1 MSIKRAYIDLHI
13 AVVLLAGTAIL
24 GDLISQSASVLVW
37 WRTAIAGLGMLLFF
51 MISGKLNFQWVRT
64 KRKVYGLG
72 GLIAIH
78 WICFFGSVKLA
89 NASTALICFSTISF
103 FTAFIEPMIT
113 GRKRKNQEVII
124 GLLVIPG
131 IALIA
136 GKADGELLYGI
147 ILGLIAALLTAV
159 FASLEKKWITEI
171 DPYHLTFMQ
180 MVGAFVTISVW
191 LLFENQFF
199 GLTSFWPNTQDLI
212 YLLILGLICTCI
224 AWVLAARAIRSITA
238 FDSNMVIN
246 LEPVYGIIM
255 ALVLLGDG
263 KELSPSFYAG
273 ASIILASVI
282 IHSIWQSRYARIR
295 NPKLR

>member
-1 MSIKRAYIDLHI
+1 MHI

-37 WRTAIAGLGMLLFF
+37 WRTIIAGLGMLIFF
-51 MISGKLNFQWVRT
+51 TLTGKLNLNWIRT
-64 KRKVYGLG
+64 KKKVYGLG

-78 WICFFGSVKLA
+78 WLCFFGSVKLA

-113 GRKRKNQEVII
+113 GRKRKNNELIF
-124 GLLVIPG
+124 GLMVIPG

-136 GKADGELLYGI
+136 GKAEGELLYGI
-147 ILGLIAALLTAV
+147 ILGLIAAFLTAI
-159 FASLEKKWITEI
+159 FASLEKKWITEL

-180 MVGAFVTISVW
+180 MAGAFGTISIW
-191 LLFENQFF
+191 LIFENQFF
-199 GLTSFWPNTQDLI
+199 PIESFWPNTQDLI
-212 YLLILGLICTCI
+212 YLLVLGLVCTCV

-246 LEPVYGIIM
+246 LEPVYGIVM
-255 ALVLLGDG
+255 ALFLLGDG
-263 KELSPSFYAG
+263 KELTTTFYIGAG
-273 ASIILASVI
+273 IILCSVI
-282 IHSIWQSRYARIR
+282 LHSIWQSRYVRH
-295 NPKLR
+295 

>member
-1 MSIKRAYIDLHI
+1 LHI

-37 WRTAIAGLGMLLFF
+37 WRTIIAGLGMLIFF
-51 MISGKLNFQWVRT
+51 TLTGKLNINWIRT
-64 KRKVYGLG
+64 KKKVYGLG

-78 WICFFGSVKLA
+78 WLCFFGSVKLA

-113 GRKRKNQEVII
+113 GRKRKNNELIF
-124 GLLVIPG
+124 GLMVIPG

-136 GKADGELLYGI
+136 GKAEGELLFGI
-147 ILGLIAALLTAV
+147 ILGLIAAFLTAI

-180 MVGAFVTISVW
+180 MVGAFGTISIW
-191 LLFENQFF
+191 LIFENQFF
-199 GLTSFWPNTQDLI
+199 PIESLWPNTQDLI
-212 YLLILGLICTCI
+212 YLLVLGLVCTCV

-246 LEPVYGIIM
+246 LEPVYGIVM
-255 ALVLLGDG
+255 ALFLLGDG
-263 KELSPSFYAG
+263 KELTTTFYIGAG
-273 ASIILASVI
+273 IILCSVI
-282 IHSIWQSRYARIR
+282 LHSIWQSRYVRH
-295 NPKLR
+295 

>member
-1 MSIKRAYIDLHI
+1 MSLKRAYIDLHI

-37 WRTAIAGLGMLLFF
+37 WRTAIAGLGMLVFF
-51 MISGKLNFQWVRT
+51 SITGKLNMNWIRT
-64 KRKVYGLG
+64 KKKVYGLG
-72 GLIAIH
+72 GLIAVH

-113 GRKRKNQEVII
+113 GRKRERHEII
-124 GLLVIPG
+124 FGLMVIPG

-136 GKADGELLYGI
+136 GKAEGALLYGI
-147 ILGLIAALLTAV
+147 ILGLIAAFLTAI

-171 DPYHLTFMQ
+171 DPYHITFMQ
-180 MVGAFVTISVW
+180 MIGAFCTISVW
-191 LLFENQFF
+191 LFFENKFF
-199 GLTSFWPNTQDLI
+199 TITSFWPNTQDLI
-212 YLLILGLICTCI
+212 YLLILGLVCTCV

-255 ALVLLGDG
+255 ALFLLGDG
-263 KELSPSFYAG
+263 NELTPPFYIG
-273 ASIILASVI
+273 AAIIFTSVI
-282 IHSIWQSRYARIR
+282 THSIWQLRYAR
-295 NPKLR
+295 K

>member
-1 MSIKRAYIDLHI
+1 MSLKRAYIDLHI

-37 WRTAIAGLGMLLFF
+37 WRTIIAGLGMLIFF
-51 MISGKLNFQWVRT
+51 TLTGKLNLNWIRT
-64 KRKVYGLG
+64 KKKVYGLG

-78 WICFFGSVKLA
+78 WLCFFGSVKLA

-113 GRKRKNQEVII
+113 GRKRKNNELVF
-124 GLLVIPG
+124 GLMVIPG

-136 GKADGELLYGI
+136 GKAEGELLYGI
-147 ILGLIAALLTAV
+147 ILGLIAAFLTAI

-180 MVGAFVTISVW
+180 MVGAFATISVW
-191 LLFENQFF
+191 LIFENQFF
-199 GLTSFWPNTQDLI
+199 PIESFWPNTQDLI
-212 YLLILGLICTCI
+212 YLLVLGLVCTCV

-246 LEPVYGIIM
+246 LEPVYGIVM
-255 ALVLLGDG
+255 ALFLLGDG
-263 KELSPSFYAG
+263 KELTTTFYIGAG
-273 ASIILASVI
+273 IILCSVI
-282 IHSIWQSRYARIR
+282 LHSIWQSRYVRH
-295 NPKLR
+295 